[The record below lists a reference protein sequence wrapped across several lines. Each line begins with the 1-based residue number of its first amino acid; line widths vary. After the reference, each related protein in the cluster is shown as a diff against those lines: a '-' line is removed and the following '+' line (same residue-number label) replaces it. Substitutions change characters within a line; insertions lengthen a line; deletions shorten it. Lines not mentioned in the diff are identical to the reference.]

1 MRVLA
6 SQGSGMVVLTAR
18 AANGLASGMSQ
29 GLEQCSL
36 QLGTLSLRTL
46 WDQLPLVSGR
56 AHGSP
61 SPEQSLSE

>member
-6 SQGSGMVVLTAR
+6 SQGSGMVVR
-18 AANGLASGMSQ
+18 AANGLASRMSQ

-46 WDQLPLVSGR
+46 
-56 AHGSP
+56 
-61 SPEQSLSE
+61 